1 MATRSR
7 GSRHDSRLLQVFGR
21 MGSSRWVRIVVPTL
35 LALAGVART
44 AAAAPTVACGK
55 LLPPAQRVYFG
66 VMPGWAFQPGTRDDI
81 PDPFAVRQF
90 EAYTGRKVAFA
101 PWSVSWHDHLTFP
114 TPDVEAL
121 WRAGYV
127 PQIRL
132 DSFPTQAYGENPVPA
147 PGPAPSSSIAAGA
160 HDAEL
165 RAFADAA
172 RATDIPISFDYDYEM
187 NNAQPWGG
195 RYDGGGTTTGYGD
208 PTWPDGPER
217 FRDAYRRIV
226 TIFREEGATN
236 VTFFFHAGT
245 VNGYQDG
252 GYWPT
257 WERMKY
263 YYPGDDYMDWV
274 GLSVYAEHD
283 FNDVPQSFEQKLA
296 GALQPPYEGG
306 YAEGTALGSRPLSI
320 EEMGLYNMPSEQS
333 KAQWVEDAA
342 AVLESGRYPRI
353 AAVDWLAQN
362 KENGKGYDAY
372 PNTSQTF
379 LNGFKAAFDEPFF
392 DAAAQ
397 FSGDCSPLAPT
408 RATLKRRTLAWSAV
422 PNVARYEVWRGRQR
436 VAVTSAT
443 SVRVAKPG
451 PYRVRGVNIVGFG
464 PFTTAR

>member
-147 PGPAPSSSIAAGA
+147 PGPVPSSSIAAGA

-208 PTWPDGPER
+208 PTWPDGPEH

-252 GYWPT
+252 GY
-257 WERMKY
+257 
-263 YYPGDDYMDWV
+263 
-274 GLSVYAEHD
+274 
-283 FNDVPQSFEQKLA
+283 
-296 GALQPPYEGG
+296 
-306 YAEGTALGSRPLSI
+306 
-320 EEMGLYNMPSEQS
+320 
-333 KAQWVEDAA
+333 
-342 AVLESGRYPRI
+342 
-353 AAVDWLAQN
+353 
-362 KENGKGYDAY
+362 
-372 PNTSQTF
+372 
-379 LNGFKAAFDEPFF
+379 
-392 DAAAQ
+392 
-397 FSGDCSPLAPT
+397 
-408 RATLKRRTLAWSAV
+408 
-422 PNVARYEVWRGRQR
+422 
-436 VAVTSAT
+436 
-443 SVRVAKPG
+443 
-451 PYRVRGVNIVGFG
+451 
-464 PFTTAR
+464 